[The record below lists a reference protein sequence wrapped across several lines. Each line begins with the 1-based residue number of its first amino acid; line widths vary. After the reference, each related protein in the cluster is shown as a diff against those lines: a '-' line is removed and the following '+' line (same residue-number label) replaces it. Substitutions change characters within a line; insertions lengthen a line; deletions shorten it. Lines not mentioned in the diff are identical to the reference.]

1 MNKSLE
7 IFKKEFGLEST
18 EKGVLVSSR
27 IIANKFDKR
36 HAHMLDKIKSLEKYI
51 QPTENSARYFIAS
64 QYKDDKGEIRK
75 EYLLTRDGFSLL
87 VMGFTGKKALD
98 WKLKY
103 IEAFNKMEEYIKKTN
118 ELVQS
123 NQTMF
128 LAQNMQNM
136 ASTMAQ
142 FMETSAIQMQQIKQ
156 ETKEEVS
163 EIVRDSIIIKDE
175 QIKQTAEMIGMRNK
189 QVKVCTE
196 ALKDKLYD
204 LYGYYIPAT
213 SEIYKRA
220 KRKVFKHHKVCVWED
235 VPISQFGQVQSYIDS
250 LEREDL

>member
-7 IFKKEFGLEST
+7 IFKKEFGLENT

-27 IIANKFDKR
+27 IIANKFNKEHKD
-36 HAHMLDKIKSLEKYI
+36 ILEKI
-51 QPTENSARYFIAS
+51 RNLVAENSAVKNMVIES
-64 QYKDDKGEIRK
+64 SYKNRGKKYK

-175 QIKQTAEMIGMRNK
+175 QINQTAEMIGMRNK

-235 VPISQFGQVQSYIDS
+235 VPISRFGQVQSYIDS
-250 LEREDL
+250 LEREDLQKFY